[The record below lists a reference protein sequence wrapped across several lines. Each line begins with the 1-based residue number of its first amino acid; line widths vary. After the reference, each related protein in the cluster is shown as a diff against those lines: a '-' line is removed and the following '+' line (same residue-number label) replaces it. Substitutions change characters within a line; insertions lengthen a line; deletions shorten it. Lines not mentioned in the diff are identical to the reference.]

1 MAANGRILNLHP
13 WWRVLGVGVTLTLA
27 VAAIV
32 MFALHEHDAQK
43 VFDVGAFVG
52 AATAVSW
59 AILRHRYE
67 PPDDEP
73 ADS

>member
-1 MAANGRILNLHP
+1 MAAKRRIPNLHP
-13 WWRVLGVGVTLTLA
+13 WWRVLGGVVALALA

-43 VFDVGAFVG
+43 VFDVGALVG